1 MIKNAHRPI
10 SSPRRIRTIHLG
22 GIPEALSE
30 RRRAGLR
37 RKPEA
42 VTELDALVA
51 YLQMLGTLVDF
62 KLYEDR
68 QKLR

>member
-1 MIKNAHRPI
+1 MIKNAHAVSR
-10 SSPRRIRTIHLG
+10 RRIGRSDLG

-42 VTELDALVA
+42 VTGS
-51 YLQMLGTLVDF
+51 MPSSPISRCSNLVDF

-68 QKLR
+68 QNLR